1 MKTLPATVIIIGWLL
16 SPGAAVGA
24 AKAKPQATKPAAP
37 ALPIKTEK
45 TLTAIPVRGAWKH
58 IVIHHTATP
67 SATPGGIDRFHREQR
82 HMENGMAY
90 HFLIGNG
97 RGMGDGEVHIGN
109 RWKKQIQGGHLAS
122 EKLNQ
127 SSIGICL
134 VGNFEAK
141 PPTERQLQALQALI
155 HKLRQ
160 QTGLSAS
167 AITTHR
173 SIHPRHTTCP
183 GKHFSLPKSAEL
195 TDRSPSS
202 RPPSRAER
210 PAVRSQRS

>member
-1 MKTLPATVIIIGWLL
+1 MKAAVLIAMAVACL
-16 SPGAAVGA
+16 SPVAALSA
-24 AKAKPQATKPAAP
+24 TAKAKAAP
-37 ALPIKTEK
+37 PSALPGKTEK

-67 SATPGGIDRFHREQR
+67 SATPRGIDRFHREQR

-97 RGMGDGEVHIGN
+97 RGMGDGEVYIGE

-122 EKLNQ
+122 EQLNM

-141 PPTERQLQALQALI
+141 PPTASQMKSLQALI
-155 HKLRQ
+155 RKLLQ
-160 QTGLSAS
+160 QTGLSQTAV
-167 AITTHR
+167 TTHR
-173 SIHPRHTTCP
+173 GIHPRHTSCP
-183 GKHFSLPKSAEL
+183 GKHFALPKNS
-195 TDRSPSS
+195 
-202 RPPSRAER
+202 
-210 PAVRSQRS
+210 